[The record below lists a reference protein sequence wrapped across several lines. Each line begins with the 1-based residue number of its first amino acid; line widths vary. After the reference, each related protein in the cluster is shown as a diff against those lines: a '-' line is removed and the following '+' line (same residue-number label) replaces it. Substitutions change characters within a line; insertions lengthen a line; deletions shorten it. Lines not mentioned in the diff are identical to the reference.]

1 MAHPRRRRQAPLL
14 WDGTRH
20 PKGVYTAG
28 SWIRLSIQAPEPS
41 EQSMGFVNTRV
52 PWRNRI
58 DRDGKAKYTD
68 GLNPTS
74 VPNMCFFP
82 SPTPFVHE
90 WTLAKMQYTASHTAP
105 DEPKTQSTYIYTFL
119 VLYRCLCTCSLF
131 WCSVKILMFGN
142 IYCLIPAHRPLY
154 EMFIEQ

>member
-68 GLNPTS
+68 DLNPTS

-119 VLYRCLCTCSLF
+119 FQRTRRGLVQHHAREFHVSHKA
-131 WCSVKILMFGN
+131 VKLLKPRDTEDTLGI
-142 IYCLIPAHRPLY
+142 
-154 EMFIEQ
+154 

>member
-1 MAHPRRRRQAPLL
+1 
-14 WDGTRH
+14 
-20 PKGVYTAG
+20 
-28 SWIRLSIQAPEPS
+28 LSIQAPEPS

-68 GLNPTS
+68 DLNPTS

-105 DEPKTQSTYIYTFL
+105 DEPKTQSTYIYIFL
-119 VLYRCLCTCSLF
+119 FQRTPRGLVQHHTRAFHVSHKAVQLLKPRDTEDTLG
-131 WCSVKILMFGN
+131 I
-142 IYCLIPAHRPLY
+142 
-154 EMFIEQ
+154 